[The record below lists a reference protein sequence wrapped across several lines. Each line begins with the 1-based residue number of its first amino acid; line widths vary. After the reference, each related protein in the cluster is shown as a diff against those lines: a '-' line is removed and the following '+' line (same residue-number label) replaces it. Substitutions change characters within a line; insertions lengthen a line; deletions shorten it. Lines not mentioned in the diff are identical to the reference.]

1 MKKDEKVYSVTDEM
15 TAGVEASRE
24 KGKFKFIR
32 KKIEKL
38 KEKNLPVYWD
48 ILYEGLTK
56 GGDWMFQEYLKR
68 FGKEHYYDLENQNDI
83 AYLYEKF
90 RVIYVPNHSFKY
102 NQKFVKRNED
112 GSFELNPEAVDNHF
126 QELYTYTISEEQYHA
141 VQSILNGFKVIGYS
155 TRGRRAIVDC
165 LYKDKNGEMS
175 INELKLYCL
184 LSRGARSPYR
194 D

>member
-15 TAGVEASRE
+15 TASVEASRE
-24 KGKFKFIR
+24 KAKFKFIR

-48 ILYEGLTK
+48 ILYEGLKK
-56 GGDWMFQEYLKR
+56 GGDWMFREYLKR

-102 NQKFVKRNED
+102 PQKFVKRNED
-112 GSFELNPEAVDNHF
+112 GSFELNPEAVDQHYK
-126 QELYTYTISEEQYHA
+126 ELYTYTITEEQYEA
-141 VQSILNGFKVIGYS
+141 VQSIFKGFEVLGYS
-155 TRGRRAIVDC
+155 TRGRRNVVDC
-165 LYKDKNGEMS
+165 FFKDNDGALK
-175 INELKLYCL
+175 INERKLYCL
-184 LSRGARSPYR
+184 LSRGTRSPYR